1 MTAQDAGPG
10 DRTRIGIFWMAPD
23 LASILVALD
32 LPLCQGETYGDFI
45 ISASEHYSEWE
56 RLTAQGK
63 LSSLPKH
70 LRNNYEKVP
79 RGRVSYDTVR
89 RHSIV
94 YHGDWLQPRHKAMIL
109 ARFRL
114 VHSRTDFVFDE
125 HYVLDPKDR

>member
-1 MTAQDAGPG
+1 MTEHDAGPG

-32 LPLCQGETYGDFI
+32 LPLCQGEYYGDFI
-45 ISASEHYSEWE
+45 ISPCDHYGEWE
-56 RLTAQGK
+56 RLASQGMLK
-63 LSSLPKH
+63 AIPKC
-70 LRNNYEKVP
+70 LWDTYEKVP

-89 RHSIV
+89 CHSIV

-125 HYVLDPKDR
+125 HYVLDYLQ

>member
-1 MTAQDAGPG
+1 MTAQDAVPY
-10 DRTRIGIFWMAPD
+10 DRTRIGILWIAPD

-32 LPLCQGETYGDFI
+32 IPLCQGETYGDFI

-56 RLTAQGK
+56 RLVSQGM
-63 LSSLPKH
+63 
-70 LRNNYEKVP
+70 LRAIPRRLWDTYEKVP